1 MFHGLLPH
9 IRDLNYEYTR
19 TLVTLPLKDDFNQK
33 CHHLLILML
42 LQGFYPQ
49 KRRNLLQHG
58 A

>member
-19 TLVTLPLKDDFNQK
+19 TLVTLPLKDDFNQNF
-33 CHHLLILML
+33 LILML
-42 LQGFYPQ
+42 LQGFYLQ